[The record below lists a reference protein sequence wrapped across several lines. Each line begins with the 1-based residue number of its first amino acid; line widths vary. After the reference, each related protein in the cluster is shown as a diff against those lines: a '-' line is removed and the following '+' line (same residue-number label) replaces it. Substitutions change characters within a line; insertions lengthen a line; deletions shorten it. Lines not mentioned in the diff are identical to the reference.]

1 MDYSDC
7 CGLFAKSP
15 AAATILIDSGV
26 ATCKDSIASHLLV
39 PLRHRIDTEPHEIQ
53 PPGNFHC
60 KDLRLIIG
68 VVVAEILMPEVCHP
82 VNRRHHHRHLRLLL
96 HLQSLNHT
104 SHTPAVVP
112 VTLCLLWSKVGLAYL
127 SPRYQSKALHL
138 SEQSELQF
146 HAVFHYT
153 IDQCRSFRQ
162 ATGTCLGPALYR

>member
-1 MDYSDC
+1 MDYNDC

-15 AAATILIDSGV
+15 AAAIIIDSGV
-26 ATCKDSIASHLLV
+26 ATCKDSIASHLLI
-39 PLRHRIDTEPHEIQ
+39 PLRHRIDTEPHETR

-60 KDLRLIIG
+60 KGHQLIIE
-68 VVVAEILMPEVCHP
+68 VVVAEIQILEVCHP

-127 SPRYQSKALHL
+127 SPRYQSKARHL
-138 SEQSELQF
+138 SEQSVLQF

-153 IDQCRSFRQ
+153 TGQCISFRL
-162 ATGTCLGPALYR
+162 ATRTCLGPALYR